1 MSQQEFI
8 VWLFGMAGGVVVLV
22 WLIYWVYRAKLLERE
37 ERRAMIERGIVPP
50 APAPV
55 GWPGVKIRE
64 MELKAEEHRLRIEK
78 GLDVPTEYS
87 APDMFDKLTARLNR
101 KPEAF
106 LRRGLVA
113 LFAGLG
119 LGVAYVLI
127 RLNLD
132 LGIAETREWLLALSI
147 VAPLL
152 TLYGLAYVV
161 FYHSARDRLNEQPT
175 APGQGR

>member
-1 MSQQEFI
+1 MSQQQFI
-8 VWLFGMAGGVVVLV
+8 IYLVGITGGAVVLV

-37 ERRAMIERGIVPP
+37 ERRLMIERGMAPP

-64 MELKAEEHRLRIEK
+64 MELKAEERRLRIEK
-78 GLDVPTEYS
+78 GLDIP
-87 APDMFDKLTARLNR
+87 PDETTDTFDKLTARLNR
-101 KPEAF
+101 KPEAY

-119 LGVAYVLI
+119 VGVAYVLI

-132 LGIAETREWLLALSI
+132 LAIDETREWLLALSI
-147 VAPLL
+147 VAPVL

-161 FYHSARDRLNEQPT
+161 FYRSARDRLSEPAT
-175 APGQGR
+175 VRGPGR

>member
-8 VWLFGMAGGVVVLV
+8 IWLFGIAGGVVVLL

-64 MELKAEEHRLRIEK
+64 MELKAEERRLRIEK
-78 GLDVPTEYS
+78 GLDLPPEDTT
-87 APDMFDKLTARLNR
+87 PDTFDKLTARLNR
-101 KPEAF
+101 KPEAY

-119 LGVAYVLI
+119 VGVAYVLI

-132 LGIAETREWLLALSI
+132 LAIDETREWLLALAI
-147 VAPLL
+147 VAPVL
-152 TLYGLAYVV
+152 TLYGLAYVF

-175 APGQGR
+175 APGPGR

>member
-8 VWLFGMAGGVVVLV
+8 VWLFGIAAGVVVLL

-37 ERRAMIERGIVPP
+37 ERRLMIERGIAPP

-64 MELKAEEHRLRIEK
+64 MELKAEERRLRIEK
-78 GLDVPTEYS
+78 GLDIPQDDDTTDTF
-87 APDMFDKLTARLNR
+87 AKLTATLKRR
-101 KPEAF
+101 PEAY

-113 LFAGLG
+113 LFGGLG

-147 VAPLL
+147 VAPVL

-161 FYHSARDRLNEQPT
+161 FYRSARDRLTEPT
-175 APGQGR
+175 TVRGPGR